1 VSPVSPPPVDPHEA
15 DPSDAH
21 ELRIAVARLS
31 RRIRTERV
39 ATDLGDSQMSVISL
53 LGSHDS
59 LTLTE
64 LSELERITPPSMTRT
79 VSQLV
84 DDGYIARTPSADDG
98 RKVLLELTDQ
108 GREVAA
114 ETRRKRDAW
123 FSHRLEVLTAKEREQ
138 LRAAVPVLRK
148 LADS

>member
-1 VSPVSPPPVDPHEA
+1 MAPSSPPA
-15 DPSDAH
+15 DPGDAH
-21 ELRIAVARLS
+21 DLRIAVARLA
-31 RRIRTERV
+31 RRIRTERAV
-39 ATDLGDSQMSVISL
+39 SDVGFSQMSVIGL
-53 LGSHDS
+53 LASHGS

-84 DDGYIARTPSADDG
+84 DEGFIARTPSAEDG
-98 RKVLLELTDQ
+98 RKVLLELTDS
-108 GREVAA
+108 GRQLAS
-114 ETRRKRDAW
+114 ETRRRRDAW
-123 FSHRLEVLTAKEREQ
+123 FSHRLEGLTAEERAR

>member
-1 VSPVSPPPVDPHEA
+1 VSDSPPPA
-15 DPSDAH
+15 DPGDAH
-21 ELRIAVARLS
+21 DLRMAVARLA
-31 RRIRTERV
+31 RRVRTERAV
-39 ATDLGDSQMSVISL
+39 ADVGNSQMSVIGLLSL
-53 LGSHDS
+53 HGS

-84 DDGYIARTPSADDG
+84 DDGYVARIPSAEDG
-98 RKVLLELTDQ
+98 RKVLLELTDS
-108 GREVAA
+108 GRQLAA
-114 ETRRKRDAW
+114 ETRRRRDAW
-123 FSHRLEVLTAKEREQ
+123 FSHRLEELTAEERAR